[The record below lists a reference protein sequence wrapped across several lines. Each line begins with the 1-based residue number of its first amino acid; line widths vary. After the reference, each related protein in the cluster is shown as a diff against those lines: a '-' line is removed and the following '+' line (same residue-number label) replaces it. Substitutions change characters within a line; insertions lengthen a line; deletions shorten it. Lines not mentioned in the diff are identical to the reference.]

1 MVSFIIT
8 TYNLPSEY
16 LELCLK
22 SILKLSLNPKEREII
37 IIDDGSELSPIHDLM
52 DYQDDFI
59 YLRQRNQGL
68 SIARNTG
75 IKVATGR
82 FLQFIDGDDY
92 LLQTGYEH
100 CLDLVRYHDPDIV
113 YFSLTDKEIK
123 EVPYS
128 YSEPVS
134 GSAFLHNNNLRGS
147 ACSYVFRRDILQNQ
161 RFTPGILHED
171 EEFTP
176 LLFLKAERV
185 ITTDARAYFY
195 RTRKD
200 SIMHQKENIRHN
212 LKRLADTELV
222 ICHLQEK
229 AALLSETERVA
240 LKRRIAQHHPA
251 YSQYPPSGRCHEA
264 TARQGALSVARQ
276 KIYQEVSTV
285 LQGYKKQNGQKTHD
299 HDASSTERIETG
311 GQFIFLRI
319 IKYENSTHGRI
330 QQRTCHS
337 CRRTSQAGT

>member
-1 MVSFIIT
+1 M
-8 TYNLPSEY
+8 
-16 LELCLK
+16 
-22 SILKLSLNPKEREII
+22 
-37 IIDDGSELSPIHDLM
+37 
-52 DYQDDFI
+52 
-59 YLRQRNQGL
+59 

-92 LLQTGYEH
+92 LLQRGYEH
-100 CLDLVRYHDPDIV
+100 CLDLVRYHNPDIV
-113 YFSLTDKEIK
+113 YFELTDKEIK

-128 YSEPVS
+128 YTEPVS
-134 GSAFLHNNNLRGS
+134 GSIFLHNNNLRGS

-200 SIMHQKENIRHN
+200 SIMHQKENMRHN

-229 AALLSETERVA
+229 AALLSDTERVA
-240 LKRRIAQHHPA
+240 LNRRIAQLTMDYLYNTILLTRSTRHLEDAMKRLHDKGL
-251 YSQYPPSGRCHEA
+251 YPLPDKKYTKKYQLFCKAIRSKVGRRLMVM
-264 TARQGALSVARQ
+264 TLPQLKG
-276 KIYQEVSTV
+276 
-285 LQGYKKQNGQKTHD
+285 
-299 HDASSTERIETG
+299 
-311 GQFIFLRI
+311 
-319 IKYENSTHGRI
+319 
-330 QQRTCHS
+330 
-337 CRRTSQAGT
+337 

>member
-1 MVSFIIT
+1 MPLVSFIIT

-16 LELCLK
+16 LEFCLK
-22 SILKLSLNPKEREII
+22 SILQLSLNPKEREII
-37 IIDDGSELSPIHDLM
+37 IVDDGSDLSPIHDLM
-52 DYQDDFI
+52 DYQDYFI

-75 IKVATGR
+75 IKIATGR

-100 CLDLVRYHDPDIV
+100 CLDLVRYHNPDIV
-113 YFSLTDKEIK
+113 YFELTDKEIK

-128 YSEPVS
+128 YTEPVS
-134 GSAFLHNNNLRGS
+134 GSIFLHNNNLRGS

-176 LLFLKAERV
+176 LLFLKAERI

-200 SIMHQKENIRHN
+200 SIMHQKENMRHN

-229 AALLSETERVA
+229 AALLSDTERVA
-240 LKRRIAQHHPA
+240 LNRRID
-251 YSQYPPSGRCHEA
+251 RK
-264 TARQGALSVARQ
+264 SV
-276 KIYQEVSTV
+276 V
-285 LQGYKKQNGQKTHD
+285 
-299 HDASSTERIETG
+299 
-311 GQFIFLRI
+311 
-319 IKYENSTHGRI
+319 
-330 QQRTCHS
+330 
-337 CRRTSQAGT
+337 

>member
-1 MVSFIIT
+1 
-8 TYNLPSEY
+8 
-16 LELCLK
+16 
-22 SILKLSLNPKEREII
+22 
-37 IIDDGSELSPIHDLM
+37 M

-75 IKVATGR
+75 IKIATGR

-92 LLQTGYEH
+92 LLQRGYEH
-100 CLDLVRYHDPDIV
+100 CLDLVRYHNPDIV
-113 YFSLTDKEIK
+113 YFELTDKEIT

-128 YSEPVS
+128 YTEPVS
-134 GSAFLHNNNLRGS
+134 GSIFLHNNNLRGS

-200 SIMHQKENIRHN
+200 SIMHQKENMRHN
-212 LKRLADTELV
+212 LRRLADTELV

-229 AALLSETERVA
+229 AALLSDTERVA
-240 LKRRIAQHHPA
+240 LNRRIAQLTMDYLYNTILLTRSTRHLEDAMKRLHDKGL
-251 YSQYPPSGRCHEA
+251 YPLPDKKYTKKYQLFCKAIRSKVGRRLMVM
-264 TARQGALSVARQ
+264 TLPQLKG
-276 KIYQEVSTV
+276 
-285 LQGYKKQNGQKTHD
+285 
-299 HDASSTERIETG
+299 
-311 GQFIFLRI
+311 
-319 IKYENSTHGRI
+319 
-330 QQRTCHS
+330 
-337 CRRTSQAGT
+337 